1 MQSKPSKL
9 SNPSLRTKVTR
20 GKQSSLQARVWFF
33 ILALFSLGQTLGCS
47 GESGDSSQSSQSSA
61 LAAALQ
67 QVGLVEGRHY
77 KVIEKPVLDAHNKFI
92 VHEFFWYGCPH
103 CEAFE
108 PALHDWTK
116 SLLGGVT
123 VEQVPAIW
131 ASPMV
136 LHAKVFYLVES
147 LPREKRAPLHAAL
160 FKKIIEIRKL
170 RDIGTQQRELAALLA
185 EHGVDGTTF
194 ETALEDKEIQRKVD
208 RAQALMKD
216 SGASSTPTLMVNGRY
231 LVMNDTAQ
239 QASDITAIA
248 DKIIR
253 AERIARKAEN

>member
-1 MQSKPSKL
+1 SNALSK
-9 SNPSLRTKVTR
+9 
-20 GKQSSLQARVWFF
+20 
-33 ILALFSLGQTLGCS
+33 
-47 GESGDSSQSSQSSA
+47 
-61 LAAALQ
+61 ALQ
-67 QVGLVEGRHY
+67 EVGLVEGTHY
-77 KVIEKPVLDAHNKFI
+77 KLIDKPALKPGKKFI

-108 PALHDWTK
+108 PELHNWQK

-131 ASPMV
+131 APPME
-136 LHAKVFYLVES
+136 LHAKAFYLVES

-170 RDIGTQQRELAALLA
+170 RDTDAQQQALIELFDQHGVDEATFLAALKDQA
-185 EHGVDGTTF
+185 I
-194 ETALEDKEIQRKVD
+194 EDKVEQ
-208 RAQALMKD
+208 AQDLMKA

-231 LVMNDTAQ
+231 LVMNDTAR

-253 AERIARKAEN
+253 AERIARKAAN